1 MDSVLRDLHRE
12 QQKMQAD
19 IIGLNRHYENLR
31 DYVRQYLEATTI
43 EWAKLVADHP
53 KALLLVV
60 ETTHIVDENGYYA
73 SSDSEPIR
81 LTTFSRVRGEIWDQK
96 VQPTYSK
103 GVQGTEYHGIVLADL
118 LDKPRLADIWTEIV
132 ERLNDRHLIIF
143 GADWARLAMRTVQPA
158 HLLTLDH
165 AACLHNKCKEY
176 YGEFY
181 EISLEKVLNYQGID
195 KPRTE
200 LRDSRERVVML
211 DQVIRNLATG
221 MTKQETMKQD
231 DSLSNDDLSDLDE
244 RPF

>member
-1 MDSVLRDLHRE
+1 MLRDLHRE
-12 QQKMQAD
+12 QSKMQAD
-19 IIGLNRHYENLR
+19 IIALNRHYENMCG
-31 DYVRQYLEATTI
+31 YVRQYLEATTI
-43 EWAKLVADHP
+43 EWAKLVMDHP

-60 ETTHIVDENGYYA
+60 ETTHIVDENGYYT

-96 VQPTYSK
+96 IQPTYTN
-103 GVQGTEYHGIVLADL
+103 GIQGTEYHGIVLADL
-118 LDKPRLADIWTEIV
+118 LDKPRLADIWPEVV
-132 ERLNDRHLIIF
+132 ERLEGKHLIIF

-158 HLLTLDH
+158 HLLALDN

-181 EISLEKVLNYQGID
+181 EISLEKVLSYQGIN

-211 DQVIRNLATG
+211 DQVIRNLSTG
-221 MTKQETMKQD
+221 MAKQEQERSD
-231 DSLSNDDLSDLDE
+231 DNLGDLDE

>member
-12 QQKMQAD
+12 QAKMQGD
-19 IIGLNRHYENLR
+19 ISNLSRHYENMR

-60 ETTHIVDENGYYA
+60 ETTHIVDENGYYT

-96 VQPTYSK
+96 IQPTYSK
-103 GVQGTEYHGIVLADL
+103 GVQGTEYHGLVLADL
-118 LDKPRLADIWTEIV
+118 LDKPRLADIWPEIV
-132 ERLNDRHLIIF
+132 ERLDGKHLIIF
-143 GADWARLAMRTVQPA
+143 GANWARLAMRTVQPA
-158 HLLTLDH
+158 HLPALDN

-176 YGEFY
+176 YDEFY
-181 EISLEKVLNYQGID
+181 EISLEKVLSYQGID

-221 MTKQETMKQD
+221 MTKQD
-231 DSLSNDDLSDLDE
+231 RSDDDLSDLDE

>member
-12 QQKMQAD
+12 QAKMQGD
-19 IIGLNRHYENLR
+19 ISNLSRHHENMY

-43 EWAKLVADHP
+43 EWATLVVGHP
-53 KALLLVV
+53 KALLLAV

-96 VQPTYSK
+96 IQPTYSK

-118 LDKPRLADIWTEIV
+118 LDKPRLVDIWSEIV
-132 ERLNDRHLIIF
+132 ERLDSKHLIIF

-158 HLLTLDH
+158 HLLALDH
-165 AACLHNKCKEY
+165 ATCLHNKCKEY

-181 EISLEKVLNYQGID
+181 EISLEKVLSYQGID

-211 DQVIRNLATG
+211 DQVIRNLAAG
-221 MTKQETMKQD
+221 MTKQEQERSD
-231 DSLSNDDLSDLDE
+231 DNLDDLDPH
-244 RPF
+244 PF